1 MCSALCSVTPMAV
14 QAVLKV
20 IYAALETVLKALPTF
35 LAPMA
40 LETVLKAL

>member
-1 MCSALCSVTPMAV
+1 VLGAV
-14 QAVLKV
+14 LGNPDGGAGGLKV
-20 IYAALETVLKALPTF
+20 IYAALETVLKALPKF